1 MASTGSEG
9 FSDRSAPRGHGPA
22 ADTGQDKDYDRQ
34 RLLFCVAAVSPS
46 HGFRKREVQEA
57 RNKDSFVELGMDSLS
72 PWSKLKETLA
82 TIGEKVEGA
91 VGVTPEHKAKVKA
104 DIAEFNT
111 MVDELKAT
119 EGYKTSSVVLSKT
132 IAQIQEKLVEASPE
146 VKAKLS
152 ALLEE
157 LQAQLKK
164 LQESERY
171 QEVREGL
178 SQNLNEIADS
188 IGEAWV
194 EGGGLTSEDL
204 GYVSENLRNMQ
215 ARLEDLKGTETA
227 ATLSK
232 IIDELREKLKE
243 ASPEIKAKLEGGI
256 ARDQGED
263 ESRNRET
270 SPKIIDEL
278 REKLKEASPVIKAKL
293 ETEATLSK
301 IIDELRE

>member
-1 MASTGSEG
+1 MHERTNG
-9 FSDRSAPRGHGPA
+9 
-22 ADTGQDKDYDRQ
+22 T
-34 RLLFCVAAVSPS
+34 
-46 HGFRKREVQEA
+46 
-57 RNKDSFVELGMDSLS
+57 LGTF
-72 PWSKLKETLA
+72 KEYIYIT
-82 TIGEKVEGA
+82 
-91 VGVTPEHKAKVKA
+91 
-104 DIAEFNT
+104 EFNT
-111 MVDELKAT
+111 LVDELKAA
-119 EGYKTSSVVLSKT
+119 EGYITSSVVLSKA
-132 IAQIQEKLVEASPE
+132 IAQIQDKLVEASPE

-243 ASPEIKAKLEGGI
+243 ASPEIKAKLEAEI
-256 ARDQGED
+256 
-263 ESRNRET
+263 
-270 SPKIIDEL
+270 
-278 REKLKEASPVIKAKL
+278 EKLQAWLDKL
-293 ETEATLSK
+293 EADDGDRSK
-301 IIDELRE
+301 DSFVELHLAPVRAH

>member
-1 MASTGSEG
+1 M
-9 FSDRSAPRGHGPA
+9 
-22 ADTGQDKDYDRQ
+22 
-34 RLLFCVAAVSPS
+34 
-46 HGFRKREVQEA
+46 
-57 RNKDSFVELGMDSLS
+57 
-72 PWSKLKETLA
+72 
-82 TIGEKVEGA
+82 
-91 VGVTPEHKAKVKA
+91 TPEHKAKVKA

-119 EGYKTSSVVLSKT
+119 EGYKTSTVVLSKT
-132 IAQIQEKLVEASPE
+132 IAQIQDKLVEASPE

-171 QEVREGL
+171 QEVKEGL

-243 ASPEIKAKLEGGI
+243 ASPEIKAKLEAEI
-256 ARDQGED
+256 EKLQAWLDKLQAED
-263 ESRNRET
+263 EARSKDSFVELHLAP
-270 SPKIIDEL
+270 SPDWMFG
-278 REKLKEASPVIKAKL
+278 KLKDGLTALGEKVA
-293 ETEATLSK
+293 
-301 IIDELRE
+301 